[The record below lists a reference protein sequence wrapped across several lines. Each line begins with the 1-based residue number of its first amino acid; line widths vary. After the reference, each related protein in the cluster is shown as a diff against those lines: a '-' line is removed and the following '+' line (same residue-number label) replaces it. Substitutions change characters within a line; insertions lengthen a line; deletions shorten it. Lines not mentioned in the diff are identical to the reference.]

1 MKHKKISCL
10 KIKKDKQNSKDNS
23 NINNKLSL
31 SHANKKQKRQR
42 QENSLDELTKEFI
55 DYVLKSTSKDIYI
68 NDLVKKLKVKK
79 RRIYD
84 ITNVLEGI
92 GFIKKEVK
100 NKIIWQKS
108 DLIDFFPKNSK
119 TLKNINIDIDE
130 DEKKNKINCIQKEI
144 NFVESLIQKTNEKL
158 KVYENSNENNN
169 FLLYEDICDMNGIN
183 KNNNSYLI
191 GIKNNNND
199 NGLKFEFQNIEEPN
213 KLYEKKKKDMEDEK
227 IQYNREYLDFCK
239 YSNRLYVDSTDTKS
253 PLDIFLIEP
262 KSQIPEQLND
272 NDNNSQLI
280 NLKNEQFE
288 DKFMD
293 IMKGNINN
301 NIYFSDNHNNFRK
314 DSFNSDFSFFDN
326 NSHINL

>member
-1 MKHKKISCL
+1 MKHKKLSSKL
-10 KIKKDKQNSKDNS
+10 KKEKQNNKDYS
-23 NINNKLSL
+23 NVNNKLSVIHL
-31 SHANKKQKRQR
+31 NKKQKRQR

-144 NFVESLIQKTNEKL
+144 NFVEGLIQKTNEKL

-213 KLYEKKKKDMEDEK
+213 QLYEKKKKDMEDEK
-227 IQYNREYLDFCK
+227 LQYNREYLDFCK
-239 YSNRLYVDSTDTKS
+239 YSNRLYIVSTDTKS

-262 KSQIPEQLND
+262 KSQIPEQLNE

-301 NIYFSDNHNNFRK
+301 NIYFNDNHNNFRK